1 LIKPKK
7 QKVLIPCFYCGE
19 LIPRNKITKDH
30 KQPQSRGGGAHG
42 NLVKAC
48 KPCNCDKGA
57 LTLEE
62 YRLVV
67 AFRKGKVRQV
77 VMPFPG
83 EMASRL

>member
-7 QKVLIPCFYCGE
+7 PKGVIPCFYCGE
-19 LIPRNKITKDH
+19 LIPKNKITKDH
-30 KQPQSRGGGAHG
+30 LLPQSRGGGAHG

-48 KPCNCDKGA
+48 KPCNGGKGS

-62 YRLVV
+62 YRLVI
-67 AFRKGKVRQV
+67 AYRKGMVGHA

-83 EMASRL
+83 EMASSL